1 MTRRRVV
8 VVGVDGGYDGLRATD
23 YGARLA
29 VEQGRA
35 LRLIY
40 AYHTS
45 IALTPMLPAYGV
57 QEMRD
62 YGVEA
67 LEQAERRARAI
78 DGDLVVDH
86 FLVQS
91 SPARALV
98 HASSFAS
105 AVILGRRRIHGV
117 ERVLAGSTSTA
128 VAARAKAPVISVPGL
143 WKRADDA
150 RRVVVG
156 TDGSQRGHDALAFA
170 FAEASRRGAPLMVVR
185 VWEYPARWYSDL
197 PAMDEELDAW
207 FDAAR
212 LALAEDLAGWSEE
225 YPEVQ
230 VSRVV
235 EHSVSA
241 VKTLVGR
248 SEGASLLVVGAR
260 GHGGLPGL
268 DLGWT
273 SRSVLA
279 HASVPVAVVHQGD
292 AAVLEPEL
300 IVPSRLAAT

>member
-1 MTRRRVV
+1 
-8 VVGVDGGYDGLRATD
+8 
-23 YGARLA
+23 
-29 VEQGRA
+29 
-35 LRLIY
+35 
-40 AYHTS
+40 
-45 IALTPMLPAYGV
+45 
-57 QEMRD
+57 
-62 YGVEA
+62 
-67 LEQAERRARAI
+67 
-78 DGDLVVDH
+78 
-86 FLVQS
+86 
-91 SPARALV
+91 
-98 HASSFAS
+98 
-105 AVILGRRRIHGV
+105 
-117 ERVLAGSTSTA
+117 
-128 VAARAKAPVISVPGL
+128 
-143 WKRADDA
+143 
-150 RRVVVG
+150 
-156 TDGSQRGHDALAFA
+156 
-170 FAEASRRGAPLMVVR
+170 MVVR

-241 VKTLVGR
+241 VKTLVAR